1 MMRTIKQNY
10 AAPLMKRSTPPRRS
24 PLFAPLVGFVVIAA
38 SLVFFLPV
46 AISMNTQGALPQSDA
61 NSASSIF
68 PPTGQQDHLLNRTP
82 FMAEGRVSSSTNKKG
97 SLSLKTAAMVGSIPT
112 NAALQLFVDRDALSI
127 DNSR

>member
-1 MMRTIKQNY
+1 MMRTIKQNC
-10 AAPLMKRSTPPRRS
+10 APTPMKKHLTPRRC
-24 PLFAPLVGFVVIAA
+24 PIFGPLVGFVVIAA

-46 AISMNTQGALPQSDA
+46 AISMNTQGTLPRGAESSAL
-61 NSASSIF
+61 SIF
-68 PPTGQQDHLLNRTP
+68 PSTGQQDHLLNRTP

-97 SLSLKTAAMVGSIPT
+97 SLSLKTAAMVGSSPT